1 MPDQLAQLVTQAA
14 AQDEIVKQAVRKL
27 AFEVVHEAHKLLNQG
42 SPATRLSVIRSLL
55 PALVRS
61 LEKTDEGD
69 SNKELQNQLAGLM
82 DEIRSGA
89 KVVLD
94 VTPAPAPKEDQP
106 YPRKLT

>member
-1 MPDQLAQLVTQAA
+1 MPDPLSQLVTQAA
-14 AQDEIVKQAVRKL
+14 AQDELVKQAVRKL

-61 LEKTDEGD
+61 LEKQDEGD
-69 SNKELQNQLAGLM
+69 SNAKLQKELADLM
-82 DEIRSGA
+82 GEIRTGA

-94 VTPAPAPKEDQP
+94 ITPGPAPIEDQP

>member
-1 MPDQLAQLVTQAA
+1 MPDPLAELVTHAA
-14 AQDEIVKQAVRKL
+14 AQDEIVKEAVRKL

-42 SPATRLSVIRSLL
+42 SPATRMSVIRSLL

-69 SNKELQNQLAGLM
+69 SNKELQKQLAELM
-82 DEIRSGA
+82 QEVRSGT

-94 VTPAPAPKEDQP
+94 IQPVNDLEEDTP